1 MFIKPKS
8 YIWLGGAIRRAAVF
22 GGSSNITPLTSIP
35 SLGSGQVEF
44 GGARFLSARRKSSAG
59 SRSLR
64 HAGWTLVEMMV
75 AVGIFSIASLALA
88 TLFLFSIRSFAV
100 ISNYSVLDQQNR
112 HAMDLI
118 TKEIRQATEVTS
130 YSTDPPSI
138 SFKDGDG
145 NPVTYSFS
153 AQTREMLRTA
163 GGQSQVLLTNC
174 NLLNFQLYQRN
185 PNTGFTLYDIANN
198 NVTKYVK
205 VVELTWKTSKTLGGT
220 PRINSE
226 NIQTAR
232 IVIRKQQQ
240 D

>member
-8 YIWLGGAIRRAAVF
+8 YLWLGGVNRRAAL

-35 SLGSGQVEF
+35 SLGSAQMEPA
-44 GGARFLSARRKSSAG
+44 GAGFLSRRKSLTG
-59 SRSLR
+59 FRR
-64 HAGWTLVEMMV
+64 GRNAGWTLPEMMV
-75 AVGIFSIASLALA
+75 ALGIFSIASLALA
-88 TLFLFSIRSFAV
+88 TLFLFSVRSFAAL
-100 ISNYSVLDQQNR
+100 SNYATLDQQNR
-112 HAMDLI
+112 HAMDI
-118 TKEIRQATEVTS
+118 MTREIRQATEVTS
-130 YSTDPPSI
+130 YSTNPPSI

-145 NPVTYSFS
+145 NPVSYSFNT
-153 AQTREMLRTA
+153 QTHQMLRTA

-205 VVELTWKTSKTLGGT
+205 VVELTWKTSKSLGGT
-220 PRINSE
+220 SRINSE
-226 NIQTAR
+226 NVQTAR